1 MPWTGQE
8 DLRHGAVYHV
18 VAPYHLISKLLLP
31 SQTLPLPH
39 TLTTDPASSSLY
51 YCTTVL
57 AAMTKIPV
65 SHTRLWL
72 AACVLLAARS
82 AVAQTLVATNFSDSD
97 PPEFKNTSM
106 TISRNDDMVPLAP
119 VIPLTDAATNQIP
132 PTGLSGEVVQVNPDN
147 QYNVGSGAVAFISCD
162 TDDYPGNID
171 QSDVFRSAA
180 DRNVTA
186 VLFYSNQ
193 ADYCRFDGDKGT
205 YNWVFSMK
213 IRNDTVNVLSA
224 IADTSSP
231 LWVTIGGPEVQ
242 QGRGE
247 SNGSGDESQG
257 DNNKTDGPLGPNPST
272 AVAMIILYTITG
284 IITALFLVII
294 VTGAVRAHRHPER
307 YGPRAVIGMGR
318 PRQSRAKGIGRAILD
333 GIPIVKFGQKEE
345 EVKPADVELGSTSA
359 DASTARDANAT
370 TGGPT
375 PMANLDGTATED
387 GIAAAGATRSGSDL
401 DAQGCSICTEDF
413 ELGQDQRV
421 LPCDHRF
428 HPECIDPWLLN
439 VSGTCPL
446 CRVDLRQH
454 RSRTSEDLDANGN
467 PINRDEA
474 DETSGDLPPP
484 VIAERPSV
492 RRSLMIGVLGI
503 RGRPDQMTREER
515 IVALRRYRQQ
525 QASRRRQTGTGENVA
540 ADGFTVEDDRN
551 IRRRLRTLLGVR
563 TRRAGQESQ
572 DAQGPVDA
580 ADGRAEDAR

>member
-1 MPWTGQE
+1 M
-8 DLRHGAVYHV
+8 
-18 VAPYHLISKLLLP
+18 INP
-31 SQTLPLPH
+31 S
-39 TLTTDPASSSLY
+39 
-51 YCTTVL
+51 
-57 AAMTKIPV
+57 V
-65 SHTRLWL
+65 SYLRLWL
-72 AACVLLAARS
+72 AACLIARG
-82 AVAQTLVATNFSDSD
+82 AVAQTFVATNFSDSD
-97 PPEFKNTSM
+97 PPELKNTSM

-119 VIPLTDAATNQIP
+119 VIPLTDAATNRIP

-147 QYNVGSGAVAFISCD
+147 QYNINSGAVAFISCD
-162 TDDYPGNID
+162 TSDYPGNID
-171 QSDVFRSAA
+171 QADVFRSAVE
-180 DRNVTA
+180 RNVTA

-193 ADYCRFDGDKGT
+193 ADYCRFDGDQGS

-213 IRNDTVNVLSA
+213 SRNDTVNVLSA
-224 IADTSSP
+224 IADASSP

-247 SNGSGDESQG
+247 SNGSGGDSQG
-257 DNNKTDGPLGPNPST
+257 DNHSQDNQTDGPLGPNPST

-333 GIPIVKFGQKEE
+333 GIPIVKFGEKKET
-345 EVKPADVELGSTSA
+345 KPADVELGSTSA
-359 DASTARDANAT
+359 DAATTRDANTNTEGAQ
-370 TGGPT
+370 T
-375 PMANLDGTATED
+375 PIANLDGTAAED
-387 GIAAAGATRSGSDL
+387 GIAAAGATSSGGHL
-401 DAQGCSICTEDF
+401 DSQGCSICTEDF

-454 RSRTSEDLDANGN
+454 RSRTSQDLDANGN
-467 PINRDEA
+467 PIARDGA
-474 DETSGDLPPP
+474 DDEEVLGDLPPP
-484 VIAERPSV
+484 VAERPSV

-515 IVALRRYRQQ
+515 VEALRRYRQQ
-525 QASRRRQTGTGENVA
+525 QASRRRRETGTGEIA
-540 ADGFTVEDDRN
+540 AAAGMTEEDDRT

-563 TRRAGQESQ
+563 TRRAGQESR
-572 DAQGPVDA
+572 DAQGSGDA
-580 ADGRAEDAR
+580 ADGRVDDTAVAR

>member
-1 MPWTGQE
+1 
-8 DLRHGAVYHV
+8 
-18 VAPYHLISKLLLP
+18 
-31 SQTLPLPH
+31 
-39 TLTTDPASSSLY
+39 
-51 YCTTVL
+51 
-57 AAMTKIPV
+57 
-65 SHTRLWL
+65 
-72 AACVLLAARS
+72 
-82 AVAQTLVATNFSDSD
+82 
-97 PPEFKNTSM
+97 
-106 TISRNDDMVPLAP
+106 
-119 VIPLTDAATNQIP
+119 
-132 PTGLSGEVVQVNPDN
+132 
-147 QYNVGSGAVAFISCD
+147 
-162 TDDYPGNID
+162 
-171 QSDVFRSAA
+171 
-180 DRNVTA
+180 
-186 VLFYSNQ
+186 
-193 ADYCRFDGDKGT
+193 
-205 YNWVFSMK
+205 
-213 IRNDTVNVLSA
+213 
-224 IADTSSP
+224 
-231 LWVTIGGPEVQ
+231 
-242 QGRGE
+242 
-247 SNGSGDESQG
+247 
-257 DNNKTDGPLGPNPST
+257 
-272 AVAMIILYTITG
+272 
-284 IITALFLVII
+284 
-294 VTGAVRAHRHPER
+294 
-307 YGPRAVIGMGR
+307 
-318 PRQSRAKGIGRAILD
+318 
-333 GIPIVKFGQKEE
+333 
-345 EVKPADVELGSTSA
+345 
-359 DASTARDANAT
+359 
-370 TGGPT
+370 
-375 PMANLDGTATED
+375 MANLDGTATED

-474 DETSGDLPPP
+474 DENSGDLPPP

>member
-1 MPWTGQE
+1 MIKP
-8 DLRHGAVYHV
+8 
-18 VAPYHLISKLLLP
+18 
-31 SQTLPLPH
+31 
-39 TLTTDPASSSLY
+39 
-51 YCTTVL
+51 
-57 AAMTKIPV
+57 PV
-65 SHTRLWL
+65 SYMRIWL
-72 AACVLLAARS
+72 AACVLLASRG
-82 AVAQTLVATNFSDSD
+82 AVAQTFVATNFSDSD

-162 TDDYPGNID
+162 TGDYPGNID

-180 DRNVTA
+180 ERNVTA

-193 ADYCRFDGDKGT
+193 ADYCRFDGDKGA
-205 YNWVFSMK
+205 YPWVFSMK
-213 IRNDTVNVLSA
+213 SRNDTVNVLSA
-224 IADTSSP
+224 IADASSP

-247 SNGSGDESQG
+247 SNGSGDDSQG
-257 DNNKTDGPLGPNPST
+257 DDRGQDNQTDGPLGPNPST

-294 VTGAVRAHRHPER
+294 ITGAVRAHRHPER

-345 EVKPADVELGSTSA
+345 TKPADVELGSTSA
-359 DASTARDANAT
+359 DAGTTRDVNLE
-370 TGGPT
+370 GGHA
-375 PMANLDGTATED
+375 PMANLDGTAAED
-387 GIAAAGATRSGSDL
+387 GIAAAGATASGADL

-467 PINRDEA
+467 PITRDGA
-474 DETSGDLPPP
+474 DEDEVPGDLPPP
-484 VIAERPSV
+484 VVAERPSV

-503 RGRPDQMTREER
+503 RGRPDQMTRDER

-525 QASRRRQTGTGENVA
+525 QASRRRQAGTGENVA
-540 ADGFTVEDDRN
+540 ADGFTEEDDRT

-563 TRRAGQESQ
+563 TRRAGHDASQ
-572 DAQGPVDA
+572 DAQESGDA
-580 ADGRAEDAR
+580 ADGRANDAAGAR